1 MAFRRKDPRRN
12 PAAEA
17 TETASQVQ
25 RETGQL
31 SIGRVKGRVGN
42 KSADVRDAPG
52 SGVDEA
58 DGDDGHR
65 VNDGHDTGGEHAA
78 FTKAF
83 CLQLSKF

>member
-1 MAFRRKDPRRN
+1 M
-12 PAAEA
+12 
-17 TETASQVQ
+17 
-25 RETGQL
+25 
-31 SIGRVKGRVGN
+31 
-42 KSADVRDAPG
+42 RDAPG

-78 FTKAF
+78 FTIAF